1 VEEEEE
7 DAPQGYEFEGAQRA
21 EAASDAG
28 GGGRGAACSAAS
40 ISTHACMAH
49 ERAREANE
57 REGGGGKGGAQLE
70 HQEHRGMCGKGEGE
84 EWVAHKLEEE
94 ALLEEEAGAA
104 RAHAHAVEAVQATH
118 IASIN
123 WAGDCKMRH
132 VRIDKH
138 LGSRAHSEDPHEPAT
153 DKGAQRARA
162 ATAAAP
168 PSAAADAS
176 AGACREHTAADA
188 SAGACG
194 EHTAAEHTRGAHTCS
209 TQKRSYISPPEL
221 HREICRRVRLL
232 SFTAQFPCFT
242 CTHAQTLDA

>member
-1 VEEEEE
+1 
-7 DAPQGYEFEGAQRA
+7 
-21 EAASDAG
+21 
-28 GGGRGAACSAAS
+28 
-40 ISTHACMAH
+40 M
-49 ERAREANE
+49 
-57 REGGGGKGGAQLE
+57 
-70 HQEHRGMCGKGEGE
+70 
-84 EWVAHKLEEE
+84 AHKLEEE

-138 LGSRAHSEDPHEPAT
+138 LGSQAQAEDPPEPAT

-176 AGACREHTAADA
+176 AGACREHTAEDA

-194 EHTAAEHTRGAHTCS
+194 EHSRGAHTSS

-242 CTHAQTLDA
+242 STHAQTLDACGAVCQASAPAQYTQLRRSLVLLYFTSTKVQILTPEEVRATG

>member
-1 VEEEEE
+1 MDEEE
-7 DAPQGYEFEGAQRA
+7 DDALRGHAFEGAQRA
-21 EAASDAG
+21 EAASNAG

-49 ERAREANE
+49 EREREASE
-57 REGGGGKGGAQLE
+57 REGGGGQGGAQLE
-70 HQEHRGMCGKGEGE
+70 HQEHRGMCGEREGE

-94 ALLEEEAGAA
+94 VLLEEEAGAA
-104 RAHAHAVEAVQATH
+104 RDHAHAVEAVQATH

-138 LGSRAHSEDPHEPAT
+138 FGSRAHAGDDAPQPAT
-153 DKGAQRARA
+153 DKAAQRARA
-162 ATAAAP
+162 ATAATPPP
-168 PSAAADAS
+168 PSS
-176 AGACREHTAADA
+176 AAADA

-194 EHTAAEHTRGAHTCS
+194 EHTAEDASAGACGEHSRGAHTSS

-221 HREICRRVRLL
+221 HREICRRVRVCSVLL
-232 SFTAQFPCFT
+232 RSLLALLV
-242 CTHAQTLDA
+242 HKHKH